1 VASAVLT
8 EATLSFLGVGVP
20 GQTPSWGNM
29 MAEGRNFVAVAFHII
44 LYPGLLLAL
53 TVLAINMLG
62 DGLRDALDPRL
73 ARRL

>member
-1 VASAVLT
+1 VLT

-20 GQTPSWGNM
+20 AQTPSWGNM
-29 MAEGRNFVAVAFHII
+29 MAEGRNFVAVAFPII
-44 LYPGLLLAL
+44 LYPGILLAL
-53 TVLAINMLG
+53 TVLSINMMG